1 MRPRLLCGVPP
12 MSAAALPSPPGRSEL
27 QALLGAEGLRPSA
40 RFGQNF
46 LVDPALLAAVPR
58 DAGVVPGERV
68 LEVGPGV
75 GSLTVPLLDTGAEVL
90 AVEVDRGLADLL
102 RRRLAAPLVEGRLR
116 LVEGDVLDRDERC
129 HPEVE
134 DWWAAGPP
142 PRVVSNLPYAI
153 SGPFLARLP
162 GRPLAGATLLL
173 QREVADKAAGP
184 RDPAGPWSP
193 LAVRLRLGF
202 TVRLGRRVPP
212 EVFWPRPRVDSAFLH
227 LEPRPDALPPAA
239 DAVLREWLRVGFAER
254 RKRLLP
260 RLARRV
266 PEAAAALERVGVGAE
281 ARPEQVAPE
290 VWAQALRQVVEWGE
304 VEDQE

>member
-1 MRPRLLCGVPP
+1 

-27 QALLGAEGLRPSA
+27 RALLEVEGLRPST

-46 LVDPALLAAVPR
+46 LVDAALLAAVPR
-58 DAGVVPGERV
+58 DAGVLPGERV

-75 GSLTVPLLDTGAEVL
+75 GSLTVPLLEAGAAVL
-90 AVEVDRGLADLL
+90 AVEVDHGLADLL
-102 RRRLAAPLVEGRLR
+102 RRRLAAPITEGRLG
-116 LVEGDVLDRDERC
+116 LVEGDVLDRDERF

-134 DWWAAGPP
+134 AWWAAGPP

-162 GRPLAGATLLL
+162 GRPLAGAALLL

-184 RDPAGPWSP
+184 RDAAGPWSP
-193 LAVRLRLGF
+193 LSVRLRLGF

-227 LEPRPDALPPAA
+227 LEPRADALPGPA
-239 DAVLREWLRVGFAER
+239 DAVLRAWLRVAFAER

-260 RLARRV
+260 RLARRF
-266 PEAAAALERVGVGAE
+266 PEAAAALAAVGVGAE
-281 ARPEQVAPE
+281 ARPEEVPPE
-290 VWAQALRQVVEWGE
+290 PWAEALRQVVEWDAGE
-304 VEDQE
+304 ELE